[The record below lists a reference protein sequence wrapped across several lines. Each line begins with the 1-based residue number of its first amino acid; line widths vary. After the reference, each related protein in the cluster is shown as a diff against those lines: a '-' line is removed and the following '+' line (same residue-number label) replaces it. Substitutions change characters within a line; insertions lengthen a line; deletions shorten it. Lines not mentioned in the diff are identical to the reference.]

1 MKPNSLFSRMLLRK
15 TRDAIPWKVVTMYGA
30 LGGLTLAGLLL
41 AGRAYLGRPQ
51 HTNPLRPLNAPP
63 PQVQGL
69 VDDWTMRH
77 VAYPDTTDPATLGRL
92 QQDPRWWYQQL
103 KRHAGPAGSAPADA
117 GRTPRSSRAAR
128 PW

>member
-1 MKPNSLFSRMLLRK
+1 MKPPLPQHGAQSSIEVGGQRMKPNSLFSRKLPRK
-15 TRDAIPWKVVTMYGA
+15 TRAMIPCQAVAMRVA
-30 LGGLTLAGLLL
+30 LGGLALAGLLL

-77 VAYPDTTDPATLGRL
+77 VTYPETADPATLSRL
-92 QQDPRWWYQQL
+92 
-103 KRHAGPAGSAPADA
+103 
-117 GRTPRSSRAAR
+117 
-128 PW
+128 